1 MMALKLAAQSIGDY
15 IQVSSQNPIIVLG
28 YAKVLA
34 TNDTQIT
41 VQSKS
46 DTYTFNRKDISIR
59 PGTKPTTQFVA
70 ATPTPTVIEV
80 ADIAPTRR
88 MPVMHSVITTNYNQT
103 IWLDPNYPSNRP
115 HQYPANFVP
124 NTPQPYKPNYNSKN
138 LHVGEI
144 IHIQA
149 LGLNIPN
156 AQVVSASPT
165 SLIVKEPGEK
175 SDMAYDSQSLGV
187 LNVTPQSSPPSP
199 VPALPKSAPTKP
211 NSAPSPNGLS
221 ISRHE
226 SGF

>member
-1 MMALKLAAQSIGDY
+1 MALKLVAQSIGDY

-59 PGTKPTTQFVA
+59 SGTKPTTQFVA

-115 HQYPANFVP
+115 HQYPANP
-124 NTPQPYKPNYNSKN
+124 LPYKPNYNSKN

-144 IHIQA
+144 VNIQA
-149 LGLNIPN
+149 FGMSTPN
-156 AQVVSASPT
+156 SEVISASPT
-165 SLIVKEPGEK
+165 RLTVKEPGE
-175 SDMAYDSQSLGV
+175 SMPMTYDSQTLGV
-187 LNVTPQSSPPSP
+187 INVTQQSSPPSP